1 MCSWRKSKIEA
12 RLLNFVRSRY
22 ELIKPEPT
30 LGLFNFRCFE
40 NAVEYVRRY
49 FAELEVCEVILVDD
63 GAPVPHYLNRDP
75 NSGKYLETT
84 LGWRAGHLEYY
95 FVRRIHVDDHKY
107 IGSEF
112 DHALLG
118 WLQQFT
124 TWFDRQILG
133 IERIL

>member
-1 MCSWRKSKIEA
+1 MHSWRKRKVQA
-12 RLLNFVRSRY
+12 HLLNFVRSRY
-22 ELIKPEPT
+22 ELIKPDPT

-40 NAVEYVRRY
+40 NAVEYVRCHP
-49 FAELEVCEVILVDD
+49 ELEVCEVVLVDC
-63 GAPVPHYLNRDP
+63 GMPILHYLNRDP
-75 NSGKYLETT
+75 SSGKYLETT
-84 LGWRAGHLEYY
+84 LGWKAEHLEYY
-95 FVRRIHVDDHKY
+95 LIRRIHIDDHKY

-112 DHALLG
+112 DRALLG